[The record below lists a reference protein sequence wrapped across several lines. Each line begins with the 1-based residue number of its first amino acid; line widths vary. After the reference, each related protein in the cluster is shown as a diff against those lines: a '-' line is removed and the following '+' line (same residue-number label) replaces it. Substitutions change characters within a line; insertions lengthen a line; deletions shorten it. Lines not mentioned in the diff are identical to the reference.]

1 MAGWL
6 AGFLPP
12 RLPALG
18 TCNTQHIESNR
29 PLPGSINHP
38 TNQSNAP
45 SHHHPCLPAPLLQ
58 TLAREF
64 LHNPYQVIIGSADLK
79 ANHRISQVFEFPAE
93 HEKYHKLVRILEK
106 VRGHLCCCR
115 CRGGCGRRAGAAG
128 VWE

>member
-1 MAGWL
+1 
-6 AGFLPP
+6 
-12 RLPALG
+12 
-18 TCNTQHIESNR
+18 
-29 PLPGSINHP
+29 
-38 TNQSNAP
+38 
-45 SHHHPCLPAPLLQ
+45 LQ

-106 VRGHLCCCR
+106 VRGHRCR